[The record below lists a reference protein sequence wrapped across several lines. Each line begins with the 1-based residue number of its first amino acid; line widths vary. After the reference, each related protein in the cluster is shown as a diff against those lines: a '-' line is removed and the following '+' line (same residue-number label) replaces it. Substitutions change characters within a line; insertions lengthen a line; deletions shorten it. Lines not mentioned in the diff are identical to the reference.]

1 MLKYIISISL
11 FINSIIAVNAQQ
23 KSDAQTVI
31 NNLLQTVRTET
42 IQADFKLDVKQKNN
56 VNSQSVSGNILLKSN
71 LFYLNM
77 DEVQVWFNGKTQWSL
92 MKSNN
97 EVTIIEPTEQE
108 LAEVNPVA
116 ILSALKAK
124 STIRFSKTKAE
135 NLYIV
140 ELLPKQKN
148 ADIQLAEIKFLKK
161 NNQLVS
167 MKMIQKNGNTTTIV
181 LNNYKTG
188 VKASPLSFQFDK
200 AKFPKVTV
208 NDLR

>member
-11 FINSIIAVNAQQ
+11 FINSIFTLNAQQ
-23 KSDAQTVI
+23 KTDAQTVI
-31 NNLLQTVRTET
+31 NKFQNTVKTET
-42 IQADFKLDVKQKNN
+42 IQADFRLEIKQKNN

-71 LFYLNM
+71 LFYINM
-77 DEVQVWFNGKTQWSL
+77 DDIQVWFNGKTQWTL
-92 MKSNN
+92 MKENN
-97 EVTIIEPTEQE
+97 EVSIIEPTEQE

-124 STIRFSKTKAE
+124 SNVRFSKTKSE
-135 NLYIV
+135 QLYIV

-148 ADIQLAEIKFLKK
+148 ADIQFAEIKIQKK

-167 MKMIQKNGNTTTIV
+167 MKMIQKNGTTSTIV
-181 LNNYKTG
+181 MSNYKTG
-188 VKASPLSFQFDK
+188 IKTTPANFQFDK
-200 AKFPKVTV
+200 TKFPKVSV

>member
-11 FINSIIAVNAQQ
+11 FINSIFTLNAQQ
-23 KSDAQTVI
+23 KTDAQTVI
-31 NNLLQTVRTET
+31 NKFQNTVKTET
-42 IQADFKLDVKQKNN
+42 IQADFRLEIKQKNN

-71 LFYLNM
+71 LFYINM
-77 DEVQVWFNGKTQWSL
+77 DDIQVWFNGKTQWTL
-92 MKSNN
+92 MKENN
-97 EVTIIEPTEQE
+97 EVSIIEPTEQE

-124 STIRFSKTKAE
+124 SNVRFSKTKAE
-135 NLYIV
+135 QLYIV

-148 ADIQLAEIKFLKK
+148 ADIQFAEIKIQKK

-167 MKMIQKNGNTTTIV
+167 MKMIQKNGTTSTIV
-181 LNNYKTG
+181 MSNYKTG
-188 VKASPLSFQFDK
+188 IKTTPANFQFDK
-200 AKFPKVTV
+200 TKYPKVSV

>member
-11 FINSIIAVNAQQ
+11 FINSIISVNSQQ
-23 KSDAQTVI
+23 KSDAQSVI
-31 NNLLQTVRTET
+31 NNFQNEVKTET
-42 IQADFKLDVKQKNN
+42 IQADFRLEIKQKNN

-71 LFYLNM
+71 LFYINM
-77 DEVQVWFNGKTQWSL
+77 GDILVWFNGKTQWTL
-92 MKSNN
+92 MKENN
-97 EVTIIEPTEQE
+97 EVSIIEPTEQE

-124 STIRFSKTKAE
+124 SNVRFSKTKSE
-135 NLYIV
+135 QLYIV

-148 ADIQLAEIKFLKK
+148 ADIQFAEIKIQKR

-167 MKMIQKNGNTTTIV
+167 MKMIQKNGTTSTIV
-181 LNNYKTG
+181 MSNYKTG
-188 VKASPLSFQFDK
+188 IKTTPANFQFDK
-200 AKFPKVTV
+200 TKFPKVSV

>member
-11 FINSIIAVNAQQ
+11 FINSIFTLNAQQ
-23 KSDAQTVI
+23 KTDAQTVI
-31 NNLLQTVRTET
+31 NKFQNTVKTET
-42 IQADFKLDVKQKNN
+42 IQADFRLEIKQKNN

-71 LFYLNM
+71 LFYINM
-77 DEVQVWFNGKTQWSL
+77 DDIQVWFNGKTQWTL
-92 MKSNN
+92 MKENN
-97 EVTIIEPTEQE
+97 EVSIIEPTEQE

-124 STIRFSKTKAE
+124 SNVRFSKTKAE
-135 NLYIV
+135 QLYIV

-148 ADIQLAEIKFLKK
+148 ADIQFAEIKIQKK

-167 MKMIQKNGNTTTIV
+167 MKMIQKNGTTSTIV
-181 LNNYKTG
+181 MSNYKTG
-188 VKASPLSFQFDK
+188 IKTTPANFQFDK
-200 AKFPKVTV
+200 TKFPKVSV

>member
-11 FINSIIAVNAQQ
+11 FINSIITLNAQQ
-23 KSDAQTVI
+23 KTDAQTVI
-31 NNLLQTVRTET
+31 NKFQNAVKTET
-42 IQADFKLDVKQKNN
+42 IQADFRLEIKQKNN

-71 LFYLNM
+71 LFYINM
-77 DEVQVWFNGKTQWSL
+77 DDIQVWFNGKTQWTL
-92 MKSNN
+92 MKENN
-97 EVTIIEPTEQE
+97 EVSIIEPTEQE

-124 STIRFSKTKAE
+124 SNVRFSKTKAE
-135 NLYIV
+135 QLYIV

-148 ADIQLAEIKFLKK
+148 ADIQFAEIKIQKK

-167 MKMIQKNGNTTTIV
+167 MKMIQKNGTTSTIV
-181 LNNYKTG
+181 MSNYKTG
-188 VKASPLSFQFDK
+188 IKTTPANFQFDK
-200 AKFPKVTV
+200 TKFPKVSV